1 MFLNDMIALEEKNK
15 GRVDMSNVFEI
26 ANKIEGIEEEDE
38 EEGEEE
44 MSEEIEDNQ
53 ESSRLA

>member
-1 MFLNDMIALEEKNK
+1 MIALEEKNK